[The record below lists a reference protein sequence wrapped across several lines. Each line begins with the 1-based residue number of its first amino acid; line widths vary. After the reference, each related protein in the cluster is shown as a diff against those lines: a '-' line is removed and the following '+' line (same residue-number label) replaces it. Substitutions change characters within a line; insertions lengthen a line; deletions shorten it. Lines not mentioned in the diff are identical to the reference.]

1 MISEVFIN
9 RPRLAIVVSLIIMLG
24 GVLCLFNLPIAEYP
38 EVAPPQVIVF
48 ANYPGASSQ
57 VIADTVASIIESE
70 INSVE
75 NMVYFSSNSDNSG
88 NYMLTITFESGINTD
103 IAQVNVQNAVS
114 RAETSLPAEVR
125 ALGIDVIKR
134 NSDMLAVYVFSSAD
148 NKLSKLEMSNYVSI
162 NVKDPIARIKGVS
175 DVSIF
180 GEKAYSM
187 RIWIDPLHMTA
198 LQVRPEEIVSAIRN
212 QNIQAATGAVG
223 TDESNHLMQLKIN
236 TQGRLFTEQEFAN
249 IIVKTTDNGRQIRIG
264 DIAKVELGAEDYGGE
279 SYYNGSEAVAMAIYR
294 SSDANANAV
303 INDVNAAIEDLSGYF
318 PEGMNAHLMYDPTE
332 FIRVTLKEIV
342 VTLLITLSL
351 VVLITYLFLQDW
363 RATLIPSTAI
373 PVSLIG
379 TFAMLKFSGYSINVL
394 TMFALILVIGSVV
407 DDAIVVVENVIRLI
421 DEEDLSPKEAAIK
434 SMGQISGALIATTL
448 VVVAA
453 YAPLGFYG
461 GMVGT
466 IYRQFALTICTALV
480 LSTTVAF
487 TLSPALCAILLRS
500 KADAAAK
507 SGKLLGKVNRA
518 IFAPV
523 NWILD
528 FAKMIFLALS
538 GFLTRR
544 LVIMIPI
551 FVCMMAANYFLFKQT
566 PGGFLPNE
574 DKGAIFSDVQL
585 PPGASLYRTKTVL
598 LEADKLI
605 RSIPGVRD
613 VMAIAGFSMSGG
625 GENTGLMIVSLEH
638 WDKRKTPD
646 LSLDSI
652 YAKVIE
658 VTATVA
664 DAQINSFNPPAIMGL
679 GITGGA
685 SMQLQAT
692 EGQTPQELASTLR
705 SFIGKT
711 MQLPSAMVA
720 FSSYDAA
727 TPQLYL
733 DIDRAKAEALGIPI
747 SRIFST
753 MQSKLAS
760 LYVNDFNLYGHSYKV
775 KIQAEGKYRSTVN
788 NIEEINI
795 MTDSGNMVPIAAI
808 ATLRNVVG
816 PRVITR
822 FNQFTSAGLSAMVK
836 PGASSG
842 QLMRE
847 IEALAK
853 TELPKSYRIAWT
865 DMSYQERNNEG
876 KILLLLSLSLLFGYL
891 FLVGQYES
899 WTLPISVVL
908 SIGVAMLGALL
919 GMKIWGIALD
929 IYAQIGLV
937 MLVGLASKN
946 AILIVEFAKQQRES
960 GKSIY
965 ESAII
970 GAGTRY
976 RAVLMTAWSFVLG
989 VFPMVIASGAGSGSR
1004 QVIGVTT
1011 FCGMVLATTLG
1022 LFFIPGLYTIF
1033 QNIGEWG
1040 AKVFRGK
1047 NRKA

>member
-1 MISEVFIN
+1 
-9 RPRLAIVVSLIIMLG
+9 
-24 GVLCLFNLPIAEYP
+24 
-38 EVAPPQVIVF
+38 
-48 ANYPGASSQ
+48 
-57 VIADTVASIIESE
+57 
-70 INSVE
+70 
-75 NMVYFSSNSDNSG
+75 
-88 NYMLTITFESGINTD
+88 
-103 IAQVNVQNAVS
+103 
-114 RAETSLPAEVR
+114 
-125 ALGIDVIKR
+125 
-134 NSDMLAVYVFSSAD
+134 
-148 NKLSKLEMSNYVSI
+148 
-162 NVKDPIARIKGVS
+162 
-175 DVSIF
+175 
-180 GEKAYSM
+180 
-187 RIWIDPLHMTA
+187 
-198 LQVRPEEIVSAIRN
+198 
-212 QNIQAATGAVG
+212 
-223 TDESNHLMQLKIN
+223 
-236 TQGRLFTEQEFAN
+236 
-249 IIVKTTDNGRQIRIG
+249 
-264 DIAKVELGAEDYGGE
+264 
-279 SYYNGSEAVAMAIYR
+279 
-294 SSDANANAV
+294 
-303 INDVNAAIEDLSGYF
+303 
-318 PEGMNAHLMYDPTE
+318 
-332 FIRVTLKEIV
+332 
-342 VTLLITLSL
+342 
-351 VVLITYLFLQDW
+351 
-363 RATLIPSTAI
+363 
-373 PVSLIG
+373 
-379 TFAMLKFSGYSINVL
+379 
-394 TMFALILVIGSVV
+394 
-407 DDAIVVVENVIRLI
+407 
-421 DEEDLSPKEAAIK
+421 
-434 SMGQISGALIATTL
+434 
-448 VVVAA
+448 
-453 YAPLGFYG
+453 
-461 GMVGT
+461 
-466 IYRQFALTICTALV
+466 
-480 LSTTVAF
+480 
-487 TLSPALCAILLRS
+487 
-500 KADAAAK
+500 
-507 SGKLLGKVNRA
+507 
-518 IFAPV
+518 
-523 NWILD
+523 
-528 FAKMIFLALS
+528 
-538 GFLTRR
+538 
-544 LVIMIPI
+544 
-551 FVCMMAANYFLFKQT
+551 
-566 PGGFLPNE
+566 
-574 DKGAIFSDVQL
+574 
-585 PPGASLYRTKTVL
+585 
-598 LEADKLI
+598 
-605 RSIPGVRD
+605 
-613 VMAIAGFSMSGG
+613 
-625 GENTGLMIVSLEH
+625 
-638 WDKRKTPD
+638 
-646 LSLDSI
+646 
-652 YAKVIE
+652 
-658 VTATVA
+658 
-664 DAQINSFNPPAIMGL
+664 MGL

-989 VFPMVIASGAGSGSR
+989 VFPMVIASGAGAGSR

-1011 FCGMVLATTLG
+1011 FCGMVLATILG

-1033 QNIGEWG
+1033 QNIGEWSER
-1040 AKVFRGK
+1040 VFRGK
-1047 NRKA
+1047 NRKS